1 LRYWIEYVSNKSE
14 HRFESRRRARRR
26 ALQALYQWHLTGQD
40 VGEILNQFREEQDF
54 SNVDTE
60 LFAGLVRKVS
70 VGQAGLDEKIGPFL
84 DRPVDQLD
92 VIEHVILSIG
102 AYELLNSYE
111 IPHQVVLDEAIN
123 LAKQFGAEQG
133 HSFINGVLDK
143 AAKQWRD
150 PAALSILQ
158 NRSD

>member
-1 LRYWIEYVSNKSE
+1 MSNKNE
-14 HRFESRRRARRR
+14 NRFESRRRARRR

-40 VGEILNQFREEQDF
+40 VGEILAQFREEQDF

-60 LFAGLVRKVS
+60 LFATLVRKVS
-70 VGQAGLDEKIGPFL
+70 KGQADIDERIEPFL
-84 DRPVDQLD
+84 DRPLVQLD

-102 AYELLNSYE
+102 TYELVHSIE
-111 IPHQVVLDEAIN
+111 VPHQVVIDEAVN

-133 HSFINGVLDK
+133 HSFVNGVLDK

-150 PAALSILQ
+150 PAAVSPFKTP
-158 NRSD
+158 

>member
-1 LRYWIEYVSNKSE
+1 MPAKTEN
-14 HRFESRRRARRR
+14 RFEFRRRARRR

-40 VGEILNQFREEQDF
+40 VGDILAQFREEQDF

-60 LFAGLVRKVS
+60 LFATLVRKVS
-70 VGQAGLDEKIGPFL
+70 RDQDIINENIGLYI
-84 DRPVDQLD
+84 DRPLKQLD

-102 AYELLNSYE
+102 IYELINSIE
-111 IPHQVVLDEAIN
+111 VPHQVVIDEAIN

-143 AAKQWRD
+143 AAKQLRN
-150 PAALSILQ
+150 PASLSPLKPDAII
-158 NRSD
+158 